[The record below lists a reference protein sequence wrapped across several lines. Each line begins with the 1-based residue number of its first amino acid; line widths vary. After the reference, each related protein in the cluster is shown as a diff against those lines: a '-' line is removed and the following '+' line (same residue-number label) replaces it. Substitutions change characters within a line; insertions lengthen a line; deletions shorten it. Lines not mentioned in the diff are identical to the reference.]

1 MIRYHYKHRTLR
13 FAVRRFVTCLTAFY
27 GGYYLNIPLLGEPSY
42 VGGLWAMISTLIVLQ
57 PNRKDAWQ
65 TAGLRIIGT
74 LIGATAAALYLT
86 FLPFHPLGMCATI
99 AVTVLICGGFGIPNY
114 ARLACI
120 TIAIMMISSV
130 IDPHISAH
138 MNAVLRFLE
147 SVIGT
152 LIAVIVTE
160 AWPEEEP
167 DQEKPGSL
175 RMPLSDFSTRRKP
188 PPGDS

>member
-1 MIRYHYKHRTLR
+1 MIRYQYQHRTLR
-13 FAVRRFVTCLTAFY
+13 FAVRRFITCLTAFY
-27 GGYYLNIPLLGEPSY
+27 GGYYLNIPLFGEPSY

-65 TAGLRIIGT
+65 TALLRIMGT
-74 LIGATAAALYLT
+74 LIGAIAAALYLT
-86 FLPFHPLGMCATI
+86 VFSFHPIGMCATI

-138 MNAVLRFLE
+138 MNALLRFLE

-152 LIAVIVTE
+152 VIAVLVTE
-160 AWPEEEP
+160 AWPEEDP
-167 DQEKPGSL
+167 DQKKPGAL
-175 RMPLSDFSTRRKP
+175 RVPLSDLGHRRRSDP
-188 PPGDS
+188 NDG